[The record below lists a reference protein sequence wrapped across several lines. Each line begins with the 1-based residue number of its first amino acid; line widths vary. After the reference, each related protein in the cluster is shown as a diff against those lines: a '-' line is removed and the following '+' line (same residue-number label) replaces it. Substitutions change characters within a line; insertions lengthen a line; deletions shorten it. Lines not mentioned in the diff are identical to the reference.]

1 MRNPGRHGRIA
12 ALAVTLLI
20 AGCGSPAAPVARAT
34 QTPTGS
40 APAATSPSASASA
53 APTAPPTPTST
64 PKPAPPAL
72 VALSETA
79 SASRTTIRLV
89 GLDGTTVA
97 STTVPVSSI
106 SGWPKAGPD
115 GAYWLDSAGTLL
127 RLGRD
132 GAVTS
137 VATIPVGSF
146 FAAGP
151 GGEIAYETSSVQSPA
166 RGTPASPDNRLYVLT
181 SGTANLLAERSS
193 KGTSDGGA
201 NVPGIP
207 PYDWYYDPMSWT
219 DEGLLIARLPQGGCG
234 CGSFGMESVQT
245 YTGVVDTISGV
256 AGSVTDDSSC
266 PLSGIAA
273 TGTEACFHTPQ
284 VRTNKNEGLGADSIR
299 ILQNGKVT
307 QTFSLS
313 TQTAGGDAVFSPDA
327 GELAYATS
335 PAGLDCGAWE
345 GQTTLRVLNLV
356 TGSARPLGPLGLQP
370 IAWVPDGR
378 ILATTSTGSQATVE
392 TGAVIV
398 DPATGTVRPVPS
410 TRSLSTQ
417 ILGLVTA

>member
-1 MRNPGRHGRIA
+1 MA
-12 ALAVTLLI
+12 ALAVTLLL
-20 AGCGSPAAPVARAT
+20 AGCGSPAASVAGTT

-40 APAATSPSASASA
+40 APAVSSPSGSATA
-53 APTAPPTPTST
+53 APTALPTPT
-64 PKPAPPAL
+64 PKPAPPVL
-72 VALSETA
+72 VALTDSA
-79 SASRTTIRLV
+79 SASGTTIRLV
-89 GLDGTTVA
+89 GLDGRTVA
-97 STTVPVSSI
+97 STTVPSSSI

-146 FAAGP
+146 FAVGP

-166 RGTPASPDNRLYVLT
+166 GGTPASPDNRLYVLT
-181 SGTANLLAERSS
+181 AGTANLLAERSS
-193 KGTSDGGA
+193 KGTWDGGA
-201 NVPGIP
+201 NVLGIP

-234 CGSFGMESVQT
+234 CGSFGMESVQA
-245 YTGVVDTISGV
+245 YTGVVDTTTGV
-256 AGSVTDDSSC
+256 AGSVTGDSSC

-273 TGTEACFHTPQ
+273 NGTEACFHTPE
-284 VRTNKNEGLGADSIR
+284 VRTNKNEGLGADAIR

-327 GELAYATS
+327 SELAYATS

-356 TGSARPLGPLGLQP
+356 TESARPLGPLGLQP
-370 IAWVPDGR
+370 IAWIPDGR
-378 ILATTSTGSQATVE
+378 ILATTSTGSQAAVE
-392 TGAVIV
+392 RGAVIV

-410 TRSLSTQ
+410 TKSLSTQ

>member
-1 MRNPGRHGRIA
+1 MA
-12 ALAVTLLI
+12 ALAVTLLL
-20 AGCGSPAAPVARAT
+20 AGCGSPAASVARTT

-40 APAATSPSASASA
+40 APAASPSASASA
-53 APTAPPTPTST
+53 APAALPTPT

-72 VALSETA
+72 IAMTA
-79 SASRTTIRLV
+79 SASSSATSIRLV

-97 STTVPVSSI
+97 STTVPSSSI

-115 GAYWLDSAGTLL
+115 GAYWLDSAGRLL

-137 VATIPVGSF
+137 VATIPMGSF

-166 RGTPASPDNRLYVLT
+166 GGTPASPDNRLYVLT
-181 SGTANLLAERSS
+181 SGTAKLLAERSS
-193 KGTSDGGA
+193 KGTGDGGA
-201 NVPGIP
+201 NTPGIP

-219 DEGLLIARLPQGGCG
+219 DQGLLIARLPQGGCG

-245 YTGVVDTISGV
+245 YTGVVDTTTGV
-256 AGSVTDDSSC
+256 AGSVTADSSC

-273 TGTEACFHTPQ
+273 NGTEACFHTPE
-284 VRTNKNEGLGADSIR
+284 VRTNKNEGLGADAIR

-370 IAWVPDGR
+370 IAWVPDGS
-378 ILATTSTGSQATVE
+378 ILATTSTGAQAAVE
-392 TGAVIV
+392 RGAVIV

-410 TRSLSTQ
+410 TKSLSTQ

>member
-1 MRNPGRHGRIA
+1 MRNRAPRRPLA
-12 ALAVTLLI
+12 AVALTLLL
-20 AGCGSPAAPVARAT
+20 AGCGSPAAPAARAT

-53 APTAPPTPTST
+53 APTPT

-72 VALSETA
+72 IAVTSQA
-79 SASRTTIRLV
+79 STKTGATTTIRLV

-97 STTVPVSSI
+97 STSVPSASI

-137 VATIPVGSF
+137 VATIPAGSF
-146 FAAGP
+146 FAVGP
-151 GGEIAYETSSVQSPA
+151 GGRIAYETSSVQSPA
-166 RGTPASPDNRLYVLT
+166 GGTPASPDNRLYVLA
-181 SGTANLLAERSS
+181 SGAANLVAERSS
-193 KGTSDGGA
+193 KGTADGGA
-201 NVPGIP
+201 NAPGIP
-207 PYDWYYDPMSWT
+207 PYDWYYDPMTWT

-245 YTGVVDTISGV
+245 YTGVVDTASGV
-256 AGSVTDDSSC
+256 AGSVTGDQSC
-266 PLSGIAA
+266 PVSGIAA
-273 TGTEACFHTPQ
+273 DGTEACFHTPE
-284 VRTNKNEGLGADSIR
+284 VRTNKDEGLGADAIR
-299 ILQNGKVT
+299 ILQNGRMT

-378 ILATTSTGSQATVE
+378 ILASRSTGDGTRPNGLQ
-392 TGAVIV
+392 TGALIV
-398 DPATGTVRPVPS
+398 DPVSGTVQAVPS
-410 TRSLSTQ
+410 TQSDSTQ
-417 ILGLVTA
+417 VL